1 MTTGF
6 VWSEWYAWH
15 ETGSGAGAERISRYA
30 EPYPHVESPDTKR
43 RIRGL
48 IETSGLLPELKQ
60 IVPRAA
66 TAEELARFHAVEYIE
81 RIQTLSAGDGG
92 DAGDGT
98 PFGHGAYEIACLA
111 AGGTMV
117 AIDAVLTGQVRNAYA
132 LVRPPGHHAEAST
145 GRGFC
150 LFGNIV
156 VALKHAQAVHG
167 LQRAAVI
174 DWDVHHGNGTQAGF
188 YTDPS
193 VLTISLHQ
201 DGLYPYDSGAL
212 TEVGAGAG
220 VGTNLNIPL
229 PAGSGHGA
237 YFSAFERV
245 VLPALQAYGPEL
257 IVVASGFDAS
267 AMDPLGQMMCH
278 SDTYR
283 ALTQMVMAAADELCG
298 GKLVMSHEGGYSPV
312 YVPFCGL
319 AVLET
324 LAGIRT
330 PVEDPYLGG
339 ILLRPGQELQPH
351 QAEAIER
358 AVRKG

>member
-1 MTTGF
+1 MKTGF

-15 ETGSGAGAERISRYA
+15 ETGSGAGAERVSRYA
-30 EPYPHVESPDTKR
+30 QPYPHVESPDTKQ

-48 IETSGLLPELKQ
+48 IETSGLLQHLVQITPE
-60 IVPRAA
+60 PA
-66 TAEELARFHAVEYIE
+66 TEDDLARFHSPDYI
-81 RIQTLSAGDGG
+81 RDVQVMSAGNGG

-111 AGGTMV
+111 AGGTIA
-117 AIDAVLTGQVRNAYA
+117 AIDAVLTGQVDNAYA
-132 LVRPPGHHAEAST
+132 LVRPPGHHAESTT

-156 VALKHAQAVHG
+156 VALKHAQVVHG
-167 LQRAAVI
+167 LQRVAVI

-188 YTDPS
+188 YADPS

-201 DGLYPYDSGAL
+201 DGLYPYDSGHLA
-212 TEVGAGAG
+212 EIGEGSGAG
-220 VGTNLNIPL
+220 TNINVPL
-229 PAGSGHGA
+229 PAGCGHGA
-237 YFSAFERV
+237 YETAFKRV
-245 VLPALQAYGPEL
+245 VLPALEEYRPQL

-278 SDTYR
+278 SETYR
-283 ALTQMVMAAADELCG
+283 VLTKMIMDAADELCSG
-298 GKLVMSHEGGYSPV
+298 RLAISHEGGYSPI
-312 YVPFCGL
+312 YAPFCGL

-324 LAGIRT
+324 MSGIRT

-339 ILLRPGQELQPH
+339 IMFRSGQELQSH

>member
-6 VWSEWYAWH
+6 IWSEWFAWH

-48 IETSGLLPELKQ
+48 IETSGLLAHLAP
-60 IVPRAA
+60 IAPRPA
-66 TAEELARFHAVEYIE
+66 TEDELARFHALEYIR
-81 RIQTLSAGDGG
+81 RIQQMSAGDGG

-111 AGGTMV
+111 AGGTMA
-117 AIDAVLTGQVRNAYA
+117 AIDAVLSGQVDNAYA
-132 LVRPPGHHAEAST
+132 LVRPPGHHAEATT

-188 YTDPS
+188 YADPS

-201 DGLYPYDSGAL
+201 DGLYPYDSGFVA
-212 TEVGAGAG
+212 EIGEGMGAGS
-220 VGTNLNIPL
+220 NMNIPL
-229 PAGSGHGA
+229 PAGSGHAA
-237 YFSAFERV
+237 YLTAFERV
-245 VLPALQAYGPEL
+245 VLPALAEYRPQL

-278 SDTYR
+278 SETYR
-283 ALTQMVMAAADELCG
+283 ALTQMVMTAADELCG
-298 GKLVMSHEGGYSPV
+298 GKLVMSHEGGYSPI

-319 AVLET
+319 AVLE
-324 LAGIRT
+324 AMSGVRT
-330 PVEDPYLGG
+330 PVEDPYLAG
-339 ILLRPGQELQPH
+339 IMFRPGQELQSH

>member
-1 MTTGF
+1 MKTAF

-30 EPYPHVESPDTKR
+30 EPYPHVESPESKR
-43 RIRGL
+43 RMRGL
-48 IETSGLLPELKQ
+48 IETSGLLEQLIQ
-60 IVPRAA
+60 IAPRAA
-66 TAEELARFHAVEYIE
+66 TEEELARFHTRDYIQ
-81 RIQTLSAGDGG
+81 RIQQLSAGDGG

-98 PFGHGAYEIACLA
+98 PFGHGAYEIACLS
-111 AGGTMV
+111 AGGTMAAV
-117 AIDAVLTGQVRNAYA
+117 DAVLTEQVDNAYA
-132 LVRPPGHHAEAST
+132 LVRPPGHHAEAAT

-150 LFGNIV
+150 LFGNVV

-167 LQRAAVI
+167 LRRAAVI

-188 YTDPS
+188 YDDPS

-201 DGLYPYDSGAL
+201 DGLYPYNSGHVA
-212 TEVGAGAG
+212 EIGEGAGAG
-220 VGTNLNIPL
+220 TNVNIPL
-229 PAGSGHGA
+229 PAGSGHAA
-237 YFSAFERV
+237 YLTAFERV
-245 VLPALQAYGPEL
+245 VLPALADYRPEL

-278 SDTYR
+278 SETYR
-283 ALTQMVMAAADELCG
+283 TLTQMVMQAARDLCG
-298 GKLVMSHEGGYSPV
+298 GKLVMSHEGGYSPI

-339 ILLRPGQELQPH
+339 FLFRPGQTLQSH

-358 AVRKG
+358 AVPKG